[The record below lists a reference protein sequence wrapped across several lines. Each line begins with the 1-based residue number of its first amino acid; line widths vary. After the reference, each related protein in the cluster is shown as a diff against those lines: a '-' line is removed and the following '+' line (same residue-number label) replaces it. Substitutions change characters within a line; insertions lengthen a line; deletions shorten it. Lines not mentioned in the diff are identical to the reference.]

1 MFMEYYVPIK
11 RMSPR
16 YKWFMY
22 MDAADEYHADSLL
35 QKNNVHAKFAD
46 NVWVSPDG
54 RYRFV
59 YCRVPKSE
67 VSQFEKAIGELPY
80 RMLVLGYEDYT
91 DYWQQMMSFFE
102 ENKRK

>member
-1 MFMEYYVPIK
+1 MDYYIPIK
-11 RMSPR
+11 RASPV

-46 NVWVSPDG
+46 KVWVSPDG

-67 VSQFEKAIGELPY
+67 VGRFEKAISELPA
-80 RMLVLGYEDYT
+80 RMLLLGYDDYI
-91 DYWQQMMSFFE
+91 DYWQKMMDFFDK
-102 ENKRK
+102 NKRK